1 MTEDDVGVLAAIL
14 RDAGR
19 REIMPRFR
27 KLGPQ
32 DIRTKSGPADL
43 VTIADEAAEHAIAA
57 GLMLRFPNALIVGEE
72 ATAADPSLLSRLPEA
87 KLAFVVDPI
96 DGTFNYQAG
105 VPLFGS
111 MVAAIERGKITAS
124 VIHDP
129 VSGDTACALA
139 GGGAWIE
146 DEGRRI
152 GLHVAAPVPV
162 ECMSGIASWMFL
174 REPARSRVIAGL
186 ACLRGAWSY
195 RCAAHEYRT
204 AAAGHCH
211 FLFYNRLMPWD
222 HAPGWLLHREAGGY
236 AARFDGSPYTVS
248 VTGGG
253 LICAPDEASWRALR
267 TLLLG
272 SPAVSASAQCGCD
285 QNSQAGATLREAG

>member
-1 MTEDDVGVLAAIL
+1 MTEDDIGVLVAIL

-27 KLGPQ
+27 ALGPQ
-32 DIRTKSGPADL
+32 DIRTKSGPTDL
-43 VTIADEAAEHAIAA
+43 VTVADDAAEHAIAA
-57 GLMLRFPNALIVGEE
+57 GLMLRYPNALIVGEE
-72 ATAADPSLLSRLPEA
+72 ATTADPSLLSRLPEA

-111 MVAAIERGKITAS
+111 MVAAIEQGEITAS

-129 VSGDTACALA
+129 VSSDTACALA

-146 DEGRRI
+146 GQGRRI
-152 GLHVAAPVPV
+152 GLHVAAPVPLDCV
-162 ECMSGIASWMFL
+162 SGFASWMFL
-174 REPARSRVIAGL
+174 REPVRSRVMAGL
-186 ACLRGAWSY
+186 ARVSGAWSY

-204 AAAGHCH
+204 VAAGHCH
-211 FLFYNRLMPWD
+211 FLLYNRLMPWD

-236 AARFDGSPYTVS
+236 AARFDGSPYTAS

-253 LICAPDEASWRALR
+253 LICAPDEASWRALQA
-267 TLLLG
+267 LLLG
-272 SPAVSASAQCGCD
+272 SPAIPAPAQSGRDQNSCD
-285 QNSQAGATLREAG
+285 QNS